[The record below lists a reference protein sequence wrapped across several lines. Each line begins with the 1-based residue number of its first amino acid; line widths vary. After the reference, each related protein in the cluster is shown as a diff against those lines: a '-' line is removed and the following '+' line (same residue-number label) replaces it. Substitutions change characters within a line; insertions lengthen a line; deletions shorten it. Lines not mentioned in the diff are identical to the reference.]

1 MRRALSD
8 RDTPGYNRGIL
19 GLLCRCIIT
28 LFCCM
33 WTTCSLHECIRDPFN
48 ILKRLDGDLLELVCW
63 SEVMPMSLAVA
74 EKYIGDIGVALGR
87 QLLDL
92 RVRTHV
98 LDGGE
103 T

>member
-1 MRRALSD
+1 M
-8 RDTPGYNRGIL
+8 
-19 GLLCRCIIT
+19 
-28 LFCCM
+28 
-33 WTTCSLHECIRDPFN
+33 
-48 ILKRLDGDLLELVCW
+48 ELVCW
-63 SEVMPMSLAVA
+63 SEVVPMSVAVA

>member
-48 ILKRLDGDLLELVCW
+48 ILTGTYWMKLACQ
-63 SEVMPMSLAVA
+63 SEVVPMSLAVA
-74 EKYIGDIGVALGR
+74 EKYIGDIGVVLGR

-92 RVRTHV
+92 RARTHV

>member
-1 MRRALSD
+1 M
-8 RDTPGYNRGIL
+8 
-19 GLLCRCIIT
+19 
-28 LFCCM
+28 
-33 WTTCSLHECIRDPFN
+33 
-48 ILKRLDGDLLELVCW
+48 ELVRW
-63 SEVMPMSLAVA
+63 SEVVPMSVAVA